1 MRKLAALFALAR
13 ATRMAA
19 VYTLP
24 GMAEVQVQKDL
35 VYKEGGRTWH
45 KLDVYHPPSTPNKPA
60 YPAVILVH
68 GGAKASSNMKN
79 TRPFV
84 SWGQLF
90 AASGIS
96 AITFNWD
103 YPEGV
108 QIVAL
113 IEYVRKNAEQLN
125 VDKDRLCIFA
135 FSGGVEIA
143 VPAVMK
149 GTPEYV
155 RCIVAYYG
163 NLKRAQTQLE
173 EETATKLVP
182 MLIVKAAQDEF
193 IPAGSIDR
201 FVEMAQAKGAEV
213 QLLTHSKG
221 GHAFDLRNDDD
232 QSHEII
238 KRTLE
243 FVKERLETP

>member
-1 MRKLAALFALAR
+1 
-13 ATRMAA
+13 
-19 VYTLP
+19 
-24 GMAEVQVQKDL
+24 MAEVQVQKDL
-35 VYKEGGRTWH
+35 VYRANGRTWH
-45 KLDVYHPPSTPNKPA
+45 KLDVYYPLSAPSKPSN
-60 YPAVILVH
+60 PAVILVH

-103 YPEGV
+103 YPEEV
-108 QIVAL
+108 QIVDL
-113 IEYVRKNAEQLN
+113 IDYVRKNAEQLN
-125 VDKDRLCIFA
+125 VDQDRLCIFA
-135 FSGGVEIA
+135 FSGGVEFA
-143 VPAVMK
+143 VPTVMK
-149 GTPEYV
+149 STPEYV

-163 NLKRAQTQLE
+163 NLKRAQAQLE

-193 IPAGSIDR
+193 IPTDSIDR
-201 FVEMAQAKGAEV
+201 FVEMARARGAEV
-213 QLLTHSKG
+213 HLLTHSKG

-238 KRTLE
+238 KRTIE
-243 FVKERLETP
+243 FVKECLETPWRSSQLPS

>member
-1 MRKLAALFALAR
+1 MPV
-13 ATRMAA
+13 

-24 GMAEVQVQKDL
+24 GMDEVQVQKDL
-35 VYKEGGRTWH
+35 VYKEDGRTWH
-45 KLDVYHPPSTPNKPA
+45 KLDVYSPANVPSKPLN
-60 YPAVILVH
+60 PAVILVH

-90 AASGIS
+90 AASGTS

-103 YPEGV
+103 YPQEV
-108 QIVAL
+108 QIVEL
-113 IEYVRKNAEQLN
+113 IDYVRKNTGPLN
-125 VDKDRLCIFA
+125 VDKDRLCLFA
-135 FSGGVEIA
+135 FSGGVEFA
-143 VPAVMK
+143 VPAVLK
-149 GTPEYV
+149 GAPEYV

-163 NLKRAQTQLE
+163 NLKRAQAQLE
-173 EETATKLVP
+173 EERATKLVP

-193 IPAGSIDR
+193 IPADSIDR
-201 FVEMAQAKGAEV
+201 FVEMAQARGAEV

-232 QSHEII
+232 QSREII

-243 FVKERLETP
+243 FVKEYLGTL